1 MSSVTATFAGASSLS
16 AQPAVSRRPRAMVA
30 VALAAG
36 RGRAAPK
43 SLYQVLQVAET
54 ATALEIKVA
63 YRSMAK
69 RLHPDASPQ
78 GGGSGA
84 ADFIEIRRAYETL
97 ADPAARARYDWS
109 LSQQRWRSPADGLG
123 RSDTD
128 RLSPRFGRWET
139 DQCW

>member
-1 MSSVTATFAGASSLS
+1 MSSAMPTFAGASSLS
-16 AQPAVSRRPRAMVA
+16 AQPAVSTRPRAMVA
-30 VALAAG
+30 VAMAVG
-36 RGRAAPK
+36 SGRAAPK

-54 ATALEIKVA
+54 ATTREIKVA

-69 RLHPDASPQ
+69 RLHPDALPQ

-84 ADFIEIRRAYETL
+84 ADFIEIRRAYEML

-109 LSQQRWRSPADGLG
+109 LSQKRWKLPSGRLG
-123 RSDTD
+123 RSDSD
-128 RLSPRFGRWET
+128 RLSARFGRWET